1 MYLPWFTRRKGRH
14 KTTILFQTWPQL
26 PNFEVG
32 ERVKK
37 AGNQPLPPPL
47 PLSSTELL
55 FLKAENK
62 PPHFKTQRENLI
74 STLSCFPLSVSLL
87 GLMEDFWE
95 MKKCHLPQS
104 QSAGF
109 FFFFFVMIKWRE
121 EGSMLLGHMVL
132 TKTLQRGMPFLQ
144 PKWAPPC
151 FRSGLSESKEIN
163 KPSSQEI
170 SATKQWN
177 LTAAPC
183 SSPAVSPI
191 PTKDSRWMGTTLGNL
206 RNGGVSW
213 EWNAWKVWAEIP
225 E

>member
-109 FFFFFVMIKWRE
+109 FFFFFCNDKVERGRE
-121 EGSMLLGHMVL
+121 YVAWPYGINQNFTKRNTLPSAQVGPTLL
-132 TKTLQRGMPFLQ
+132 
-144 PKWAPPC
+144 
-151 FRSGLSESKEIN
+151 
-163 KPSSQEI
+163 
-170 SATKQWN
+170 
-177 LTAAPC
+177 
-183 SSPAVSPI
+183 
-191 PTKDSRWMGTTLGNL
+191 
-206 RNGGVSW
+206 
-213 EWNAWKVWAEIP
+213 
-225 E
+225 